1 MVESR
6 PHQTQIESHWQGSG
20 DNIEFR
26 GTIKYFGGYFYSYFQ
41 DLVNIIEFKG
51 IVKYPFY
58 SSICRV
64 LALLQQ
70 MRGSVLTGWEPMMS
84 FVKILII
91 ICLQIQIMTSVKIW
105 IMICFTKYKWWYVSK
120 YFLIIQYWHKCQNI
134 SNSWNIQKI
143 TLTDTLNKHK
153 TQI

>member
-70 MRGSVLTGWEPMMS
+70 MRGSVLTGWEPR
-84 FVKILII
+84 VKILI
-91 ICLQIQIMTSVKIW
+91 
-105 IMICFTKYKWWYVSK
+105 MICFKNTNDVSKYKWLYVSK
-120 YFLIIQYWHKCQNI
+120 YFLIIQYWHSVLMCNYVSNGILWYFKFYVIFGNI
-134 SNSWNIQKI
+134 FKNAEQVSEYI
-143 TLTDTLNKHK
+143 
-153 TQI
+153 